1 MKSSYRVVKLGDFL
15 EETNERNSYLENI
28 PLLGISNEKKF
39 IASIAN
45 IVGTDLSS
53 YKIVNKNQF
62 AYITVTSRNGDKIS
76 VALLSDYEKC
86 IVSSSYITFKVKDN
100 TKLDPQYLLLWFKR
114 NEFDRYSR
122 FKSHGST
129 RETFDWDDMCNI
141 DFPLPPLEEQVKIVE
156 QYNVISK
163 SIEIKQ
169 AINDNL
175 LEQIRNIYNQIKS
188 IPLIHL
194 SDIPTLKEIKSGINK
209 YEGQKQYFATG
220 DIDFLLFSD
229 TYQKVKYDER
239 PSRANMQPI
248 ENSVWFAKM
257 QNTKKLLWFDS
268 KSANINKLILSTGF
282 FGIKIDPKFLYYLI
296 SFMLVGEFETQKDK
310 YATGTTQLS
319 VNSSILNKVEIP
331 FEEAIATKYNK
342 IYEKIINN
350 IASNNKQIEKLNKL
364 KYILIERTGMLQ

>member
-175 LEQIRNIYNQIKS
+175 SHI
-188 IPLIHL
+188 
-194 SDIPTLKEIKSGINK
+194 
-209 YEGQKQYFATG
+209 
-220 DIDFLLFSD
+220 
-229 TYQKVKYDER
+229 VC
-239 PSRANMQPI
+239 
-248 ENSVWFAKM
+248 
-257 QNTKKLLWFDS
+257 
-268 KSANINKLILSTGF
+268 
-282 FGIKIDPKFLYYLI
+282 
-296 SFMLVGEFETQKDK
+296 
-310 YATGTTQLS
+310 
-319 VNSSILNKVEIP
+319 
-331 FEEAIATKYNK
+331 
-342 IYEKIINN
+342 
-350 IASNNKQIEKLNKL
+350 
-364 KYILIERTGMLQ
+364 